1 MYGTV
6 AKADTYFLTERFDL
20 NQLWAGETDQNKT
33 AAMNMATRAIDNL
46 NFTGDKND
54 AGQSLE
60 FPRGTDTTVPL
71 DIEYACYECAYS
83 FLDGFDPEREGELE
97 ASIAVSVGPTRER
110 KAADFVPIHQ
120 KHGIPSVTAWRL
132 LIPYLRNGREVTL
145 SRVD

>member
-60 FPRGTDTTVPL
+60 FPR
-71 DIEYACYECAYS
+71 
-83 FLDGFDPEREGELE
+83 ER
-97 ASIAVSVGPTRER
+97 IQR
-110 KAADFVPIHQ
+110 
-120 KHGIPSVTAWRL
+120 
-132 LIPYLRNGREVTL
+132 
-145 SRVD
+145 SR